1 MGLYQRS
8 GTTACGAELEIN
20 YQASVLTVIGSTC
33 PVEVRE
39 LLQSLA
45 LDLESAGQVIRK

>member
-1 MGLYQRS
+1 M
-8 GTTACGAELEIN
+8 CGAELEIHS
-20 YQASVLTVIGSTC
+20 QGSVLTIIGSTC
-33 PVEVRE
+33 PVEVKQ